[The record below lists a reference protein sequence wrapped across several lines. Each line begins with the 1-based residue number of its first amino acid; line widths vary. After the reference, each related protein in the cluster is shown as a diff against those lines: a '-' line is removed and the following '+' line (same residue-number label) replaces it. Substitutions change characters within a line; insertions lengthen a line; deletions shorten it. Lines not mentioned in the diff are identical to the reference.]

1 MEQSQWSGG
10 GLRGQA
16 EGQRAITLHR
26 ERAVVGPLCTGAQN
40 VLTLVQ
46 TCFLM
51 GVLPP
56 SRDPGQ
62 LVTEPGALVAGA
74 VGGGMGLLIGAFCS
88 LRGELK
94 DEMRAGEARGN
105 KHIDEVKVEMKE
117 FKQEISEIKT
127 LLIQALRLPP
137 PAQP

>member
-1 MEQSQWSGG
+1 
-10 GLRGQA
+10 
-16 EGQRAITLHR
+16 
-26 ERAVVGPLCTGAQN
+26 
-40 VLTLVQ
+40 
-46 TCFLM
+46 
-51 GVLPP
+51 
-56 SRDPGQ
+56 
-62 LVTEPGALVAGA
+62 
-74 VGGGMGLLIGAFCS
+74 MGLLIGAFCS